1 MLANIRE
8 ETLVALREMAK
19 NLVGEKAAI
28 QEETAKLES
37 TARFMEDKIEIENLP
52 EIIKKLHITMGNL
65 DECIG
70 KASEHINEVAEA
82 YEDVIRFMA
91 KL

>member
-1 MLANIRE
+1 MASISE
-8 ETLVALREMAK
+8 ETLVALRKIAQD
-19 NLVGEKAAI
+19 LVNERGYI
-28 QEETAKLES
+28 LEETAKLES

-52 EIIKKLHITMGNL
+52 EIIKKLHITLGNL

-70 KASEHINEVAEA
+70 RASEHINEVAEA
-82 YEDVIRFMA
+82 YEEVINFMA

>member
-1 MLANIRE
+1 MASITE
-8 ETLVALREMAK
+8 KTLVALREMAE
-19 NLVGEKAAI
+19 NLVGEKAAM

-52 EIIKKLHITMGNL
+52 EIIKKLHITMGKL

-70 KASEHINEVAEA
+70 SASEHINEVAEA

>member
-1 MLANIRE
+1 MASISE
-8 ETLVALREMAK
+8 EALVALRKIAQDMVNERGYI
-19 NLVGEKAAI
+19 L
-28 QEETAKLES
+28 EETAKLES
-37 TARFMEDKIEIENLP
+37 TARFMEGKIEIENLP
-52 EIIKKLHITMGNL
+52 EIIKKLHITLGKL

>member
-1 MLANIRE
+1 MANIRE

-19 NLVGEKAAI
+19 NLVGEKIAI
-28 QEETAKLES
+28 QEETIKLAD
-37 TARFMEDKIEIENLP
+37 TVRFMEDKIELENIQ
-52 EIIKKLHITMGNL
+52 EIISKLHISMGNL
-65 DECIG
+65 EECIG
-70 KASEHINEVAEA
+70 SASAHINEVAEA

>member
-8 ETLVALREMAK
+8 ETLVALRKMAQD
-19 NLVGEKAAI
+19 LVNEKGYI

-52 EIIKKLHITMGNL
+52 EIIKKLHITMGKL

>member
-1 MLANIRE
+1 MASISE
-8 ETLVALREMAK
+8 ETLVALHKIAQD
-19 NLVGEKAAI
+19 LVNERGYI
-28 QEETAKLES
+28 LEETAKLES

-52 EIIKKLHITMGNL
+52 EIIKKLHITLGNL

-70 KASEHINEVAEA
+70 RASEHINEVAEA